1 MSFFDSDIVKNEM
14 KEIEALQHKVYSNV
28 WSFAQMDN
36 ANKRELDIT
45 YVFVRSHRQSIPAC
59 NDQSYSSTTAIA
71 VITVS

>member
-36 ANKRELDIT
+36 ANKREHIDALEKL
-45 YVFVRSHRQSIPAC
+45 
-59 NDQSYSSTTAIA
+59 
-71 VITVS
+71 